1 MLNGITSVES
11 RVAPLMVAP
20 SSGANSVAARGESFV
35 DSTPPFVSPAIRV
48 DPIADQVVLEFRDSE
63 SGEVLKQVPS
73 PNQVQNAY
81 TSSSRQDA
89 SNTVMSSDA
98 MRVDISISGSSSA
111 PRQVENN
118 VQSSQSLGPSVP
130 LGDGDTS
137 SFSV

>member
-1 MLNGITSVES
+1 MLNGIASIEPQVIAPIVATSPV
-11 RVAPLMVAP
+11 VAPKSADTPAVQ
-20 SSGANSVAARGESFV
+20 
-35 DSTPPFVSPAIRV
+35 DSLPPFVSPAIRV

-73 PNQVQNAY
+73 PSQVQAAY
-81 TSSSRQDA
+81 AAKSDGLAPVESSA
-89 SNTVMSSDA
+89 V
-98 MRVDISISGSSSA
+98 RVDISDAAIRVSTT
-111 PRQVENN
+111 PVKNN